1 MENKCISDIQR
12 LRMFISY
19 TSSLRNLLK
28 DVFQENKGGKKG
40 ELQAKK
46 WGIHAP
52 AKKKQSLDENSRS
65 SKEQSAQIK
74 HREDTQ
80 EK

>member
-1 MENKCISDIQR
+1 
-12 LRMFISY
+12 MFSRK
-19 TSSLRNLLK
+19 TR
-28 DVFQENKGGKKG
+28 EETKKG

-52 AKKKQSLDENSRS
+52 AKKKKKQSLDENSRS